1 MPANLRDTVEGLRA
15 ILWQADAQTWDF
27 HWVSHHAEEILGY
40 PVAQWLNE
48 PGFWAKHIHP
58 EDRDHAVN
66 TCMLATARGE
76 DHQFEYRAIASDGRI
91 VWLED
96 IVRVV
101 RDEEGRPSELWGV
114 MVDITERKRAEEGLH
129 LLVEVTAA
137 ASGAQ
142 TMAAVASAC
151 IEKVCEFQRWE
162 CGQAWFPSASGD
174 TLVCIPQAFYS
185 NSDVAPFRAASLETP
200 LLKGLGLPGCV
211 WQAGTALWWADATQE
226 PNFPQRS
233 AAAQAGLRAAFAFP
247 VKLNGEVLAVFE
259 FLSKEVRQPDGPLL
273 GLIEK
278 LGAHLGEALER
289 RRSEDALNEDES
301 RLRALFDQL
310 PAAIWTTDRELRMI
324 SLKGAPSRIGGLASL
339 IGKKPSEVTP
349 RHEVSEQAHLQAI
362 KGTPV
367 TYERPFQGRAL
378 QCHVEPLMDRA
389 GNITGVIGIA
399 LDITESKKAQQA
411 LEENETRWQLLCEK
425 SGTAI
430 LTVDVATRILS
441 ANPAAQHLFGYT
453 EQELKQLTV
462 LQMTHEDDRKRTRWI
477 VREMVAGRKSAHR
490 YEKRYRR
497 KDGRTVWVSTTGTL
511 VRDALGAPWFFTLML
526 EDITQRKRAEATLA
540 RLSER
545 MRRMQDEERRKL
557 AHELH
562 DNTAQSLAA
571 LSLNLG
577 VVETAADQL
586 SPPIQGALRDAIAL
600 ASQSAREIRTFA
612 YLLHPPELEEL
623 GLASALTAYAEGFRQ
638 RSGIRVELDIPRKIS
653 PLPREL
659 ELGLFRIVQ
668 ESLSN
673 IQRHSRSKTAR
684 IRVMQ
689 RRKELLVEVK
699 DRGRGFAPATAR
711 SNSVTSGVGI
721 SGMKERARQLGG
733 SLEVVF
739 RKTGT
744 TVKVILPLP
753 RGKAEERA

>member
-1 MPANLRDTVEGLRA
+1 
-15 ILWQADAQTWDF
+15 
-27 HWVSHHAEEILGY
+27 
-40 PVAQWLNE
+40 
-48 PGFWAKHIHP
+48 
-58 EDRDHAVN
+58 
-66 TCMLATARGE
+66 
-76 DHQFEYRAIASDGRI
+76 
-91 VWLED
+91 
-96 IVRVV
+96 
-101 RDEEGRPSELWGV
+101 
-114 MVDITERKRAEEGLH
+114 
-129 LLVEVTAA
+129 
-137 ASGAQ
+137 
-142 TMAAVASAC
+142 
-151 IEKVCEFQRWE
+151 
-162 CGQAWFPSASGD
+162 
-174 TLVCIPQAFYS
+174 
-185 NSDVAPFRAASLETP
+185 
-200 LLKGLGLPGCV
+200 
-211 WQAGTALWWADATQE
+211 
-226 PNFPQRS
+226 
-233 AAAQAGLRAAFAFP
+233 
-247 VKLNGEVLAVFE
+247 
-259 FLSKEVRQPDGPLL
+259 
-273 GLIEK
+273 
-278 LGAHLGEALER
+278 
-289 RRSEDALNEDES
+289 
-301 RLRALFDQL
+301 
-310 PAAIWTTDRELRMI
+310 
-324 SLKGAPSRIGGLASL
+324 
-339 IGKKPSEVTP
+339 
-349 RHEVSEQAHLQAI
+349 
-362 KGTPV
+362 
-367 TYERPFQGRAL
+367 
-378 QCHVEPLMDRA
+378 
-389 GNITGVIGIA
+389 
-399 LDITESKKAQQA
+399 
-411 LEENETRWQLLCEK
+411 
-425 SGTAI
+425 
-430 LTVDVATRILS
+430 
-441 ANPAAQHLFGYT
+441 
-453 EQELKQLTV
+453 
-462 LQMTHEDDRKRTRWI
+462 
-477 VREMVAGRKSAHR
+477 
-490 YEKRYRR
+490 
-497 KDGRTVWVSTTGTL
+497 

-540 RLSER
+540 RLSGR